1 MRLIAR
7 CVLVEVWWCCV
18 MCFGDDPFDL
28 SRVFVPLLLN
38 EMRKYSPHARKKK
51 DNTKIKDQ

>member
-51 DNTKIKDQ
+51 ITLK